1 MGVELNDGR
10 IEVVRSLDHG
20 GPRLVVKFEVVAQV
34 TGKAVPGDV
43 AMLDVGEGSSVAV
56 SKGLGKNESG
66 LLLGRAGR
74 EKMSKQV
81 LVDRL
86 WQFEN

>member
-1 MGVELNDGR
+1 
-10 IEVVRSLDHG
+10 
-20 GPRLVVKFEVVAQV
+20 V

-43 AMLDVGEGSSVAV
+43 AVLDVGEGSFVAV
-56 SKGLGKNESG
+56 LERLGKNESG

-74 EKMSKQV
+74 KEVSKQV
-81 LVDRL
+81 SVDVL